1 MKQMFSAIGWAAL
14 LALLVGTAGCARF
27 IPQPTSGRA
36 LTEQFLLSAAIDENI
51 DLVTQDDL
59 SAMAGKKAYVRV
71 GDLDQEEL
79 TADYIRAA
87 FEQRLSA
94 LNVIPVETAEEADTL
109 VIVRARVAGTDRNQR
124 LEHMGHALFG
134 ILYHVTRQI
143 AGAEIEAVAVSRAD
157 GATLWRS
164 RPVGMTEKTFT
175 ELNFLFGLIG
185 PFRGSSVERATN

>member
-1 MKQMFSAIGWAAL
+1 
-14 LALLVGTAGCARF
+14 
-27 IPQPTSGRA
+27 
-36 LTEQFLLSAAIDENI
+36 
-51 DLVTQDDL
+51 
-59 SAMAGKKAYVRV
+59 VRV
-71 GDLDQEEL
+71 GDLDQEEF

-143 AGAEIEAVAVSRAD
+143 AGAEIEAVAVSPERRSKP
-157 GATLWRS
+157 WRS
-164 RPVGMTEKTFT
+164 R
-175 ELNFLFGLIG
+175 G
-185 PFRGSSVERATN
+185 PTAPRSGARAPWV